1 MSTDTIT
8 ARASTLAGRIRD
20 VPTPTPVL
28 DRELE
33 RSLTDRQRHVLDQLG
48 RLFDSGFA
56 ALTMA
61 DMASSLNCS
70 LRTLYE
76 LAPSREQLVLTV
88 IDRNLW
94 RVGRSAMGAID
105 DVAPLDAIRTYL
117 EAANVAVAGTT
128 APFARD
134 MEAVPAAQK
143 LSDDH
148 SDYLVAVTRCL
159 LDMAVECGDIPDV
172 DTAAVARVMASLGRD
187 FALAQVFATL
197 RSSPKEAADAVLGVI
212 MRGLTTSDDDGRVIG
227 DEVDDDRNGAH
238 R

>member
-1 MSTDTIT
+1 MSTDTLT
-8 ARASTLAGRIRD
+8 SRTSELTRRIRE
-20 VPTPTPVL
+20 VPAPVPVL
-28 DRELE
+28 DRERE

-48 RLFDSGFA
+48 RLFDGGFA
-56 ALTMA
+56 DLTMA

-94 RVGRSAMGAID
+94 RVGRSAMGVIE

-134 MEAVPAAQK
+134 MQAVPAAQK

-159 LDMAVECGDIPDV
+159 LDMAVENGDIPDV
-172 DTAAVARVMASLGRD
+172 DTGAVARVMASLGRD

-197 RSSPKEAADAVLGVI
+197 RSSPKEAADAVLAII
-212 MRGLTTSDDDGRVIG
+212 MRGLVTSGDDGLVA
-227 DEVDDDRNGAH
+227 DDDRTGED

>member
-1 MSTDTIT
+1 MSTETLT
-8 ARASTLAGRIRD
+8 SRASELARRIRE
-20 VPTPTPVL
+20 VPAPTPVL

-48 RLFDSGFA
+48 RLFDGGFA
-56 ALTMA
+56 DLTMA

-94 RVGRSAMGAID
+94 RVGRSAMGVIGD

-128 APFARD
+128 TPFARD

-143 LSDDH
+143 LSNDH

-159 LDMAVECGDIPDV
+159 LDMAVERGDIPDI
-172 DTAAVARVMASLGRD
+172 DTGAVARVMASLGRD

-197 RSSPKEAADAVLGVI
+197 RSSPKEAADAVLGII
-212 MRGLTTSDDDGRVIG
+212 MRGLMVSDGDDRVTA
-227 DEVDDDRNGAH
+227 DDRNGAGG
-238 R
+238 

>member
-1 MSTDTIT
+1 MSTETLT
-8 ARASTLAGRIRD
+8 SKASELAMRIRE
-20 VPTPTPVL
+20 VPAPTPVL

-48 RLFDSGFA
+48 RLFDGGFA
-56 ALTMA
+56 DLTMA

-94 RVGRSAMGAID
+94 RVGRSAMGVIGD

-128 APFARD
+128 TPFARD

-143 LSDDH
+143 LSNDH

-159 LDMAVECGDIPDV
+159 LDMAVERGDIPDI
-172 DTAAVARVMASLGRD
+172 DTGAVARVMASLGRD

-197 RSSPKEAADAVLGVI
+197 RSSPKEAADAVLGII
-212 MRGLTTSDDDGRVIG
+212 MRGLMVSDDDDRVTA
-227 DEVDDDRNGAH
+227 DDRNGAGG
-238 R
+238 

>member
-1 MSTDTIT
+1 MSTETLT
-8 ARASTLAGRIRD
+8 SRASELARRIRE
-20 VPTPTPVL
+20 VPAPTPVL

-48 RLFDSGFA
+48 RLFDGGFA
-56 ALTMA
+56 DLTMA

-94 RVGRSAMGAID
+94 RVGRSAMGVIGD
-105 DVAPLDAIRTYL
+105 NVAPLDAIRTYL

-128 APFARD
+128 TPFARD

-143 LSDDH
+143 LSNDH

-159 LDMAVECGDIPDV
+159 LDMAVERGDIPDI
-172 DTAAVARVMASLGRD
+172 DTGAVARVMASLGRD

-197 RSSPKEAADAVLGVI
+197 RSSPKEAADAVLGII
-212 MRGLTTSDDDGRVIG
+212 MRGLMVSDGDDRVTA
-227 DEVDDDRNGAH
+227 DDRNGAGG
-238 R
+238 

>member
-1 MSTDTIT
+1 MSTETLT
-8 ARASTLAGRIRD
+8 SRASELAMRIRE
-20 VPTPTPVL
+20 VPAPTPVL

-48 RLFDSGFA
+48 RLFDGGFA
-56 ALTMA
+56 DLTMA

-94 RVGRSAMGAID
+94 RVGRSAMGVIGD
-105 DVAPLDAIRTYL
+105 NVAPLDAIRTYL

-128 APFARD
+128 TPFAHD

-143 LSDDH
+143 LSNDH

-159 LDMAVECGDIPDV
+159 LDMAVERGDIPDI
-172 DTAAVARVMASLGRD
+172 DTGAVARVMASLGRD

-197 RSSPKEAADAVLGVI
+197 RSSPKEAADAVLGII
-212 MRGLTTSDDDGRVIG
+212 MRGLMVSDDDDRVTA
-227 DEVDDDRNGAH
+227 DDRNGAGG
-238 R
+238 

>member
-1 MSTDTIT
+1 MSTETLT
-8 ARASTLAGRIRD
+8 SKASELAMRIRE
-20 VPTPTPVL
+20 VPAPTPVL

-48 RLFDSGFA
+48 RLFDGGFA
-56 ALTMA
+56 DLTMA

-94 RVGRSAMGAID
+94 RVGRSAMGVIGD
-105 DVAPLDAIRTYL
+105 NVAPLDAIRTYL

-128 APFARD
+128 TPFARD

-143 LSDDH
+143 LSNDH

-159 LDMAVECGDIPDV
+159 LDMAVERGDIPDI
-172 DTAAVARVMASLGRD
+172 DTGAVARVMASLGRD

-197 RSSPKEAADAVLGVI
+197 RSSPKEAADAVLGII
-212 MRGLTTSDDDGRVIG
+212 MRGLMVSDDDDRVTA
-227 DEVDDDRNGAH
+227 DDRNGAGG
-238 R
+238 

>member
-1 MSTDTIT
+1 MSTETLT
-8 ARASTLAGRIRD
+8 SRASELARRIRE
-20 VPTPTPVL
+20 VPAPTPVL

-48 RLFDSGFA
+48 RLFDGGFA
-56 ALTMA
+56 DLTMA

-94 RVGRSAMGAID
+94 RVGRSAMGVIGD

-128 APFARD
+128 TPFAHD

-143 LSDDH
+143 LSNDH

-159 LDMAVECGDIPDV
+159 LDMAVERGDIPDI
-172 DTAAVARVMASLGRD
+172 DTGAVARVMASLGRD

-197 RSSPKEAADAVLGVI
+197 RSSPKEAADAVLGII
-212 MRGLTTSDDDGRVIG
+212 MRGLMVSDGDDRVTA
-227 DEVDDDRNGAH
+227 DDRNGAGG
-238 R
+238 

>member
-1 MSTDTIT
+1 VS
-8 ARASTLAGRIRD
+8 AVTLTSRTSELTRRIRE
-20 VPTPTPVL
+20 VPAPVPVL
-28 DRELE
+28 DRERE

-48 RLFDSGFA
+48 RLFDGGFA
-56 ALTMA
+56 DLTMA

-94 RVGRSAMGAID
+94 RVGRSAMGVIE

-134 MEAVPAAQK
+134 MQAVPAAQK

-159 LDMAVECGDIPDV
+159 LDMAVESGDIPDV
-172 DTAAVARVMASLGRD
+172 DTGAVARVMASLGRD
-187 FALAQVFATL
+187 FALAQVLATL
-197 RSSPKEAADAVLGVI
+197 RSSPKEAADAVLGII
-212 MRGLTTSDDDGRVIG
+212 MRGLVSSGDDGLVA
-227 DEVDDDRNGAH
+227 DDDRTGAD